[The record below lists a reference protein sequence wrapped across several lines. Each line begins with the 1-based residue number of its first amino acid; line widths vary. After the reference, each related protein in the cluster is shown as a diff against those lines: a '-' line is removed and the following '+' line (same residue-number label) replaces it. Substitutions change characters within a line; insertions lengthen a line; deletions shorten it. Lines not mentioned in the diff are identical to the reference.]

1 MQSPFQT
8 IAFFALSTFLDLICC
23 MTMCSHETMQ
33 ESVNCTGCIF
43 QAICVKFLKDNHAT
57 LAPVSQVENVFIQS
71 RLT

>member
-1 MQSPFQT
+1 
-8 IAFFALSTFLDLICC
+8 
-23 MTMCSHETMQ
+23 MQ

-71 RLT
+71 RLTWIVAAQSQSERQDNQGKEA